1 MIDLIKGD
9 TEAPNF
15 AEIKLDSFL
24 IQLLNLH
31 TYTHTK
37 KKKHQKRRNKKKI
50 KKTTIAWL
58 SDFPIENIDS
68 NKNKGKDETYF

>member
-37 KKKHQKRRNKKKI
+37 KKTPKKK
-50 KKTTIAWL
+50 KQK
-58 SDFPIENIDS
+58 
-68 NKNKGKDETYF
+68 KNKENNHCLTF

>member
-9 TEAPNF
+9 RAAPNL

-37 KKKHQKRRNKKKI
+37 KNTKKEETKKKN
-50 KKTTIAWL
+50 K
-58 SDFPIENIDS
+58 EN
-68 NKNKGKDETYF
+68 NHCLTF

>member
-37 KKKHQKRRNKKKI
+37 KKNTKKEETKKK
-50 KKTTIAWL
+50 
-58 SDFPIENIDS
+58 
-68 NKNKGKDETYF
+68 

>member
-9 TEAPNF
+9 RAAPNL

-37 KKKHQKRRNKKKI
+37 KKKTLKKKKQ
-50 KKTTIAWL
+50 KK
-58 SDFPIENIDS
+58 
-68 NKNKGKDETYF
+68 

>member
-1 MIDLIKGD
+1 MTDLIKGD
-9 TEAPNF
+9 RAAPNF

-37 KKKHQKRRNKKKI
+37 KNKKEEK
-50 KKTTIAWL
+50 
-58 SDFPIENIDS
+58 
-68 NKNKGKDETYF
+68 

>member
-9 TEAPNF
+9 RAAPNF

-37 KKKHQKRRNKKKI
+37 KKQKRRKKI
-50 KKTTIAWL
+50 KK
-58 SDFPIENIDS
+58 EN
-68 NKNKGKDETYF
+68 NHCLTF